1 VRVSGVGSAVAG
13 GRAVVVAGMVA
24 VVAWV
29 MDGAGARAARAE
41 GVRAEVARATDVRGE
56 AMLRDEDMRF
66 EYMRI
71 DGARDD
77 DPAEADRADHACD
90 TTRHAAIPLDAAAPD
105 DPDACWRAEF
115 AATAWLLG
123 VDGTVGVRGDASR
136 AHATFLDIIEATDS
150 LFAFSGRVE
159 VGRGRFTLFLDGMY
173 SEAADE
179 DATGPLGIADV
190 DITFKQTLLDFG
202 AMYRLTPASE
212 AADAVAIDAYA
223 GGRYLWVSLEI
234 EPAHHPRVAGDRGW
248 TDPIVGARVAVP
260 LGDGFRIAV
269 NGDIGG
275 FGAASDFT
283 WSATALVAYDFAVR
297 GTPASVML
305 GYRAVGWEHA
315 RGEGGGRFTWDVI
328 QHGAMLGF
336 ALRF

>member
-1 VRVSGVGSAVAG
+1 
-13 GRAVVVAGMVA
+13 VVVAGVVV
-24 VVAWV
+24 VVAWA
-29 MDGAGARAARAE
+29 MDGAGVRVARAE
-41 GVRAEVARATDVRGE
+41 VVRGE
-56 AMLRDEDMRF
+56 GARASDARDEDMLRDEVLRF
-66 EYMRI
+66 ESMRI
-71 DGARDD
+71 DGACDDDD

-90 TTRHAAIPLDAAAPD
+90 TTRHADIPVDTTVPD
-105 DPDACWRAEF
+105 DPDARWRAEF
-115 AATAWLLG
+115 AVTAWLLG

-179 DATGPLGIADV
+179 NATGPLGIADV

-202 AMYRLTPASE
+202 AMYRLTPASGS
-212 AADAVAIDAYA
+212 ADAVAIDAYA
-223 GGRYLWVSLEI
+223 GGRYIWVSLEI
-234 EPAHHPRVAGDRGW
+234 EPAHRPRSAGDRGW

-260 LGDGFRIAV
+260 LGDGFRLAV

-297 GTPASVML
+297 DTPASVML

-315 RGEGGGRFTWDVI
+315 RGEGSGRFTWDVI

>member
-1 VRVSGVGSAVAG
+1 VGV
-13 GRAVVVAGMVA
+13 AVVVVGA
-24 VVAWV
+24 VVLGVGVVITAGAV
-29 MDGAGARAARAE
+29 ADVGAGVAFAGAAVDGAVVDGAAL
-41 GVRAEVARATDVRGE
+41 EVAALDV
-56 AMLRDEDMRF
+56 
-66 EYMRI
+66 
-71 DGARDD
+71 
-77 DPAEADRADHACD
+77 
-90 TTRHAAIPLDAAAPD
+90 AALDLAALDVAAPD
-105 DPDACWRAEF
+105 GTAAADPDARWRAEF
-115 AATAWLLG
+115 AITAWLLG
-123 VDGTVGVRGDASR
+123 VDGTVGVRGEAAR

-179 DATGPLGIADV
+179 NATGPLGIADV

-202 AMYRLTPASE
+202 AMYRLTPASGS
-212 AADAVAIDAYA
+212 ADAVAIDAYA
-223 GGRYLWVSLEI
+223 GGRYTWVSLEI
-234 EPAHHPRVAGDRGW
+234 EPAHRPRAAGDRGW
-248 TDPIVGARVAVP
+248 TDPIVGARIAVP
-260 LGDGFRIAV
+260 LGDGFRLAV

-297 GTPASVML
+297 DTPASVML

-315 RGEGGGRFTWDVI
+315 RGEGSGRFTWDVI